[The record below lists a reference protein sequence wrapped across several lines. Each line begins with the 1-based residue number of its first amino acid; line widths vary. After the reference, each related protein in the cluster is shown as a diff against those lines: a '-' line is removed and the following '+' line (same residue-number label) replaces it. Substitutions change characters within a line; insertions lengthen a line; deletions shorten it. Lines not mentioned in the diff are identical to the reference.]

1 MDSLISL
8 LKLPVQRRL
17 LLASLPADFAD
28 WLDYVAIIAVIVYTW
43 GQGPLALAALSI
55 TLTLPYVLVGPLLAT
70 WVDRTEIKRVLL
82 LSNLGRGLLTLLLV
96 LVPSFELL
104 LVVVALRAVV
114 DSAFTPAK
122 QAAIQLATPE
132 PLLMA
137 ANGLHQGVNQTSKI
151 VGPALGGLL
160 IAVMPAQGVF
170 AINAALSLI
179 AFAVLLG
186 LKLPERVLPT
196 DLHENFWRRLT
207 GGIAEYLAN
216 GKLLSVLAF
225 AASAHF
231 IWFLYDTQIAFLND
245 AFGFDTTVFG
255 ISVAASGVGGVLG
268 ALLAGAVKGMK
279 PLLMMG
285 LPALLSGV
293 VTIALGVAAM
303 SGWQVPLPLYLATFA
318 VMGGTTVFM
327 LVPYRA
333 VVQAEAPPDR
343 IARVSAAGEAVMIVA
358 MMSAPLIGSLITAGW
373 GIAAPF
379 LTGGVLLSLL
389 GLAGMVLATRR

>member
-1 MDSLISL
+1 MDALISL

-43 GQGPLALAALSI
+43 GQGPMALAALSI

-82 LSNLGRGLLTLLLV
+82 LSNLGRGVLTLV
-96 LVPSFELL
+96 LAFVPNFALL

-122 QAAIQLATPE
+122 QAAIQMATPE
-132 PLLMA
+132 PMLMA

-151 VGPALGGLL
+151 IGPALGGLL

-170 AINAALSLI
+170 LINAALSFI
-179 AFAVLLG
+179 AVGVLLG
-186 LKLPERVLPT
+186 LRLPERELAAEV
-196 DLHENFWRRLT
+196 HENFWQRLT
-207 GGIAEYLAN
+207 GGIVEFFRN
-216 GKLLSVLAF
+216 GKLLGVLAF

-245 AFGFDTTVFG
+245 KFGYDTTVFG

-268 ALLAGAVKGMK
+268 AALAGSTRGMT

-293 VTIALGVAAM
+293 VTIGLGAAAAAD
-303 SGWQVPLPLYLATFA
+303 WHVPLPLYLATFA
-318 VMGGTTVFM
+318 VMGGTTIFM
-327 LVPYRA
+327 LVPYRT
-333 VVQAEAPPDR
+333 VVQTETPPDR
-343 IARVSAAGEAVMIVA
+343 IARVTAAGEAVMIVA
-358 MMSAPLIGSLITAGW
+358 MMAAPFLGGLITAGW
-373 GIAAPF
+373 GVPAPF

-389 GLAGMVLATRR
+389 GLIGLAFALRR